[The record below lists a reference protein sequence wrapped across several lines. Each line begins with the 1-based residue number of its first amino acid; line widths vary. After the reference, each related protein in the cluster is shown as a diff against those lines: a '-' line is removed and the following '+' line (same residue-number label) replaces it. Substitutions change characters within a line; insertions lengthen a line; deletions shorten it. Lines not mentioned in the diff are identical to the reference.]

1 MNAPVKKFPR
11 GYTRPIYP
19 PSIFNVPSSCLST
32 PKVKA
37 PHRAPKDHNKNLNLF
52 LEKDKIKDFVSFKL
66 DSRLEKESKAKS
78 ENLIISRSEDKFVCI
93 FISDNFS
100 FSECHGFI
108 ILTNKPTLF
117 TACR

>member
-1 MNAPVKKFPR
+1 MNAPVKKLPG

-100 FSECHGFI
+100 EFHGFI